1 MTGSAA
7 DDCDGVSV
15 EGGFVCVAVDVGF
28 VRTFSAHCDFVG
40 VSAEERLV
48 TTDDDAE
55 ARLA

>member
-15 EGGFVCVAVDVGF
+15 GGCVCVTVDVGF